1 MKVDR
6 GILMS
11 RKQKSYGICRICGE
25 SKELTFEH
33 VPPETVFNK
42 GAVRNV
48 DLDAVMKETVKK
60 NKLPWEVNYR
70 NAKIQQRGRG
80 GFYLCSN
87 CNSCTGQ
94 WYVPGY
100 SRFVH
105 AIQGAMGQVGEQKY
119 ESLGLTIK
127 NIKPLQIFKQVMT
140 MFCDINSGLMGDD
153 SLKGYLLD
161 KANRSFKRDRYHL
174 YAHIHAGA
182 LERMNG
188 IMVQATN
195 YGIITLSEISTYPL
209 GFTLY
214 IDKPR
219 NYKPEGVE
227 ITAFSEWD
235 YEDETD
241 VKIIIPKLECNT
253 VFSGDYR
260 TKEEIMESANGEVQ
274 NSEGATKDQ
283 G

>member
-1 MKVDR
+1 
-6 GILMS
+6 MS
-11 RKQKSYGICRICGE
+11 RKQKTYGICRLCGE
-25 SKELTFEH
+25 NKELTFEH

-48 DLDAVMKETVKK
+48 SLDAVIKDTVKE
-60 NKLPWEVNYR
+60 NKLPWEINYGKG
-70 NAKIQQRGRG
+70 KIQQRGRG
-80 GFYLCSN
+80 GFFLCRS

-94 WYVPGY
+94 WYVPEY

-105 AIQGAMGQVGEQKY
+105 AIQGAMLQAGEQKY
-119 ESLGLTIK
+119 ESLGLWIK
-127 NIKPLQIFKQVMT
+127 SIRPLPIFKQVMT
-140 MFCDINSGLMGDD
+140 MFCDINNGLMGDD

-161 KANRSFKRDRYHL
+161 KASRVFNRDRYHL

-195 YGIITLSEISTYPL
+195 FGIITLSEISTYPL

-214 IDKPR
+214 INKPK

-227 ITAFSEWD
+227 ITSFSEWD
-235 YEDETD
+235 YEDEGD
-241 VKIIIPKLECNT
+241 VQIIIPKLECNT
-253 VFSGDYR
+253 MFSGDYR
-260 TKEEIMESANGEVQ
+260 TKEEITGSVEGEAQ
-274 NSEGATKDQ
+274 IRENITEGLD
-283 G
+283 

>member
-1 MKVDR
+1 
-6 GILMS
+6 MS
-11 RKQKSYGICRICGE
+11 RKQKIYGICRICGE
-25 SKELTFEH
+25 NKELTFEH

-48 DLDAVMKETVKK
+48 TLDAVIKDTVKE
-60 NKLPWEVNYR
+60 NKLPWEINYGKG
-70 NAKIQQRGRG
+70 KIQQRGRG
-80 GFYLCSN
+80 GFYLCGD

-94 WYVPGY
+94 WYVPEY

-105 AIQGAMGQVGEQKY
+105 AIQGAMRQAGEQKY
-119 ESLGLTIK
+119 ESLGLRIK
-127 NIKPLQIFKQVMT
+127 SIRPLPIFKQVIT
-140 MFCDINSGLMGDD
+140 MFCDVNSGLMGDD
-153 SLKGYLLD
+153 SLKDYLLD
-161 KANRSFKRDRYHL
+161 KTNRSFNRDRYHL

-188 IMVQATN
+188 IMVQSTN
-195 YGIITLSEISTYPL
+195 FGIITLSEISTYPV

-227 ITAFSEWD
+227 ITSFSEWD
-235 YEDETD
+235 YGDESD
-241 VKIIIPKLECNT
+241 VQIIIPKLECNT
-253 VFSGDYR
+253 IFSGDYR
-260 TKEEIMESANGEVQ
+260 TKGEIMGSADGKAQIGETT
-274 NSEGATKDQ
+274 TK